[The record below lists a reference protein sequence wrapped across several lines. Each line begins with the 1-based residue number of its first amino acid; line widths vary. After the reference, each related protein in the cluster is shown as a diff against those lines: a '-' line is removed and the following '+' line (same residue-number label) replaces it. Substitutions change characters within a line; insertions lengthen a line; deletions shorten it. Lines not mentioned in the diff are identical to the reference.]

1 MFMNRV
7 FHVLF
12 ILICSL
18 NIVFDEHF
26 RISDVHGM
34 DEKVYGGQTMSKRKL
49 LTVILLAFVT
59 TLMLA
64 CAIIFT
70 ACGNNETPDDGH
82 NTEQGGE
89 NPSDGNKP
97 GTNPGTDQDDD
108 KDIAVTTVSLD
119 KISLTLE
126 VGESYTLVVTV
137 SPNNATDKSITWSS
151 TNSSVATVSG
161 GKVTAK
167 SEGATTITATAHNGK
182 SVFCIVTVNEPAPE
196 VIEVTSVSLNKTSLT
211 LEIGE
216 SETLTAT
223 VLPSNATDKSVTW
236 TSSAQTVVTVEDG
249 KVTTIESGTATITAT
264 TSNGKTASCMI
275 TVIEPAPEVIEVTSV
290 SLDKTSLTLEIG
302 ESETLTTTILP
313 NNATDKSVTWTSS
326 DQAVASV
333 ANGKITAVGSGTA
346 MITATT
352 SNGKTAI
359 CTVTVNAA
367 VPKITQVEGATIT
380 GTDIF
385 MLVDH
390 MTDSVALLNKIT
402 VSSGRWDLYSDI
414 LGQNRIPTKI
424 AAGRNG
430 KLQNGDNMFYI
441 MLENENGDLAEV
453 YTLTIYRSYAVTVSY
468 YNHKDVLVYSD
479 TAYTG
484 YEYELN
490 YDYTTP
496 GYTFNSWTENGI
508 TYQSRVLWDDMAL
521 HAKMT
526 ANSYIVFLNAEGGT
540 LTPSRVDVI
549 YDAEYVLPVPERQ
562 GYTFLGWYIDEKQ
575 LTDKSGQS
583 LSAWL
588 YAEDSSVMAKW
599 QINQYTVTAEYN
611 EQAGSVTGTGN
622 YDFGTEITLK
632 ALAPNLGYTFSGWYH
647 GSDCLTTETIY
658 TFTLSAEDV
667 NLTAKYDVNDEM
679 SVFTFSSTPTACVIT
694 CIQDKS
700 VTELIVPDYVT
711 EIEEGAFSGCGS
723 LTCITLPFVG
733 KDASATAASG
743 STLFGYIF
751 GANTFNGSIATRQY
765 YTQTLYA
772 TYSIPSSLKSVT
784 TTGGAILYGAFYNC
798 SGLTSIEIGQNVT
811 SIGDFAFSGCT
822 EITNLNVAEGNA
834 AYCSKNNCLIEIA
847 NKTLIFGCSNSTIP
861 ADGSVTSIG
870 DYAFGSATLTGSL
883 IIPDGIIDIGK
894 LAFSCLKLTS
904 ITIPASVRTIGVS
917 AFANSSRLETVFYNA
932 VNARVFSNTTF
943 STEAAPTIII
953 GNSVIAIPD
962 TLFYSLNIKNI
973 TFGNSVTNIGAQAFS
988 NCKELTAIVIPNC
1001 VTSIG
1006 NEAFSNCT
1014 KLTQIT
1020 IGNGV
1025 TNIGNRAFQSCT
1037 SLTSITIPD
1046 SVTTIGAFAFS
1057 FCTNLSDILIPDNV
1071 KSIGDG
1077 AFDGCNKIID
1087 YENDIGYV
1095 DKWAVSCNKS
1105 LSEVTLRADTV
1116 GIAGGAFSDC
1126 NIYSIVI
1133 PDSVVN
1139 IGEQAFF
1146 NCANLE
1152 SITVGTGIAYIDNLA
1167 FASCFNLRSVYITDL
1182 DAWNAIVFRHAS
1194 SNPLY
1199 YGGTLYLNGE
1209 EVTE

>member
-1 MFMNRV
+1 
-7 FHVLF
+7 
-12 ILICSL
+12 
-18 NIVFDEHF
+18 
-26 RISDVHGM
+26 
-34 DEKVYGGQTMSKRKL
+34 MSKRKL

-108 KDIAVTTVSLD
+108 KNIAVTTVSLD

-182 SVFCIVTVNEPAPE
+182 SVSCIVTVNEPAPE

-211 LEIGE
+211 FEIGE

-275 TVIEPAPEVIEVTSV
+275 TVIEPALEVIEVTSV

-326 DQAVASV
+326 DQSVAIV
-333 ANGKITAVGSGTA
+333 ANGKITAVASGIA
-346 MITATT
+346 MITATA
-352 SNGKTAI
+352 SDGKAAT
-359 CTVTVNAA
+359 CMVTVNAT
-367 VPKITQVEGATIT
+367 VPEITQVEGATID

-390 MTDSVALLNKIT
+390 MTDSVALLNKVT

-414 LGQNRIPTKI
+414 LGQTRIPTKI
-424 AAGRNG
+424 AAGSNG
-430 KLQNGDNMFYI
+430 KLHDGDNVFYI

-453 YTLTIYRSYAVTVSY
+453 YTLTIYRSYVVTVSY

-496 GYTFNSWTENGI
+496 GYTFNCWAENGV
-508 TYQSRVLWDDMAL
+508 TYQSRVLWDDMTL

-526 ANSYIVFLNAEGGT
+526 ANSYIAFLNADGGT

-549 YDAEYVLPVPERQ
+549 YDTEYTLPVPERR

-575 LTDKSGQS
+575 LTDKSGRS

-588 YAEDSSVMAKW
+588 YAEDSSVAAKW

-622 YDFGTEITLK
+622 YDFGTDVTLK
-632 ALAPNLGYTFSGWYH
+632 ALVPNLGYTFSGWYR
-647 GSDCLTTETIY
+647 GNDCLTTDYIY
-658 TFTLSAEDV
+658 TFALSAENV

-679 SVFTFSSTPTACVIT
+679 SVFIFSSTSTACTIT
-694 CIQDKS
+694 GIQDKS

-711 EIEEGAFSGCGS
+711 EIEEGAFSGCS
-723 LTCITLPFVG
+723 FLISITLPFVG
-733 KDASATAASG
+733 KDASATTASD

-751 GANTFNGSIATRQY
+751 GANTFNGSIAIRQY

-772 TYSIPSSLKSVT
+772 TYCIPSSLKSVT
-784 TTGGAILYGAFYNC
+784 ITGGTILYGAFYNC
-798 SGLTSIEIGQNVT
+798 SGLTCIEIGQNVT
-811 SIGDFAFSGCT
+811 NIGNVAFSGCT
-822 EITNLNVAEGNA
+822 EITNLKVAEGNA
-834 AYCSKNNCLIEIA
+834 VYCSKNNCLIEIA

-870 DYAFGSATLTGSL
+870 DSAFGSATLTGSL
-883 IIPDGIIDIGK
+883 IIPDGIINIGK
-894 LAFSCLKLTS
+894 TAFPCSKLTS
-904 ITIPASVRTIGVS
+904 ITIPASVKTIGIS
-917 AFANSSRLETVFYNA
+917 AFANSSGLETVFYNA

-943 STEAAPTIII
+943 STGAAPTIII

-973 TFGNSVTNIGAQAFS
+973 TFGNNVTNIGAQAFS
-988 NCKELTAIVIPNC
+988 NCKELTEIVIPNC

-1006 NEAFSNCT
+1006 NEAFGNCT

-1025 TNIGNRAFQSCT
+1025 TNIGKRAFQNCT

-1057 FCTNLSDILIPDNV
+1057 SCTNLSDILIPDNV

-1095 DKWAVSCNKS
+1095 DKWVVSCNKS

-1167 FASCFNLRSVYITDL
+1167 FASCFNLRSVYIANL

-1199 YGGTLYLNGE
+1199 YGATLYLNGE

>member
-1 MFMNRV
+1 
-7 FHVLF
+7 
-12 ILICSL
+12 
-18 NIVFDEHF
+18 
-26 RISDVHGM
+26 
-34 DEKVYGGQTMSKRKL
+34 MSKRKL
-49 LTVILLAFVT
+49 LSVILLAFVT

-64 CAIIFT
+64 CAVIFT
-70 ACGNNETPDDGH
+70 ACGNNETPDDGQ

-89 NPSDGNKP
+89 NPNDGDEP
-97 GTNPGTDQDDD
+97 GTTPGTDPDDD
-108 KDIAVTTVSLD
+108 KDIAVTSLLLD
-119 KISLTLE
+119 KTSLMLE

-167 SEGATTITATAHNGK
+167 SEGTTTITATAHNGK
-182 SVFCIVTVNEPAPE
+182 SVSCIVTVNEPAPE

-290 SLDKTSLTLEIG
+290 SLNKTSLTLEIG
-302 ESETLTTTILP
+302 ESEILTATVLP

-326 DQAVASV
+326 DQAVAMV
-333 ANGKITAVGSGTA
+333 ANGEVTAVGSGIAT
-346 MITATT
+346 ITATV
-352 SNGKTAI
+352 SNGKTATCRI
-359 CTVTVNAA
+359 TVNAA
-367 VPKITQVEGATIT
+367 IPEITQVEGATID

-390 MTDSVALLNKIT
+390 MTDSVALLNKVT

-424 AAGRNG
+424 AAGSNG
-430 KLQNGDNMFYI
+430 KLQDGDNVFYI

-484 YEYELN
+484 YEYVLN

-496 GYTFNSWTENGI
+496 GFTFNSWTENGI
-508 TYQSRVLWDDMAL
+508 TYQSRVLWDDMTL

-526 ANSYIVFLNAEGGT
+526 ANSYIAFLNADGGT

-549 YDAEYVLPVPERQ
+549 YDTEYTLPVPERR

-575 LTDKSGQS
+575 LTDKSGRS

-588 YAEDSSVMAKW
+588 YAEDSSVAAKW

-632 ALAPNLGYTFSGWYH
+632 AITPNLGYTFSGWYH
-647 GSDCLTTETIY
+647 GSDCLTTDYIY
-658 TFTLSAEDV
+658 TFTLSAENV

-679 SVFTFSSTPTACVIT
+679 SVFTFSSTPTACAIT
-694 CIQDKS
+694 GIQDKS

-711 EIEEGAFSGCGS
+711 EIEEGAFSGCSS
-723 LTCITLPFVG
+723 LTSITLPFVG

-784 TTGGAILYGAFYNC
+784 TNGGAILYGAFYNC
-798 SGLTSIEIGQNVT
+798 SGLTSIKIGQNVT
-811 SIGDFAFSGCT
+811 SIGDLAFFGCT

-847 NKTLIFGCSNSTIP
+847 NKTLIFGCSNSTVP
-861 ADGSVTSIG
+861 SDGSVTSIG
-870 DYAFGSATLTGSL
+870 DSAFGSATLTGAL
-883 IIPDGIIDIGK
+883 IIPDGIIDIGNT
-894 LAFSCLKLTS
+894 AFSCSKLTS

-917 AFANSSRLETVFYNA
+917 AFVNSSGLETVFYNA
-932 VNARVFSNTTF
+932 VNARVFSNKTF
-943 STEAAPTIII
+943 STGAAPVAPTIII

-973 TFGNSVTNIGAQAFS
+973 IFGNNVTNIGAQAFS

-1025 TNIGNRAFQSCT
+1025 TNIGNGAFQSCT

-1057 FCTNLSDILIPDNV
+1057 SCTNLSDILIPDNV

-1095 DKWAVSCNKS
+1095 DKWVVSCNKS

-1139 IGEQAFF
+1139 IGVRAFF

-1152 SITVGTGIAYIDNLA
+1152 SITVGTGVTYIDKLA
-1167 FASCFNLRSVYITDL
+1167 FASCFNLRSVYIANL

-1199 YGGTLYLNGE
+1199 YGATLYLNGE

>member
-1 MFMNRV
+1 
-7 FHVLF
+7 
-12 ILICSL
+12 
-18 NIVFDEHF
+18 
-26 RISDVHGM
+26 
-34 DEKVYGGQTMSKRKL
+34 MSKRKL

-82 NTEQGGE
+82 NSEQGGE
-89 NPSDGNKP
+89 NPDDGDEP
-97 GTNPGTDQDDD
+97 GTNPGTDTDDD
-108 KDIAVTTVSLD
+108 KDIVVTSVSLN
-119 KISLTLE
+119 ITSLTLE
-126 VGESYTLVVTV
+126 IGESETLTATV
-137 SPNNATDKSITWSS
+137 LPSNATDKSITWTSS
-151 TNSSVATVSG
+151 DQAVATVASG
-161 GKVTAK
+161 RVTTIGSGTA
-167 SEGATTITATAHNGK
+167 TITATTGNGK
-182 SVFCIVTVNEPAPE
+182 TASCAITVNEPAPE
-196 VIEVTSVSLNKTSLT
+196 VIEVTSVSLNITSLT

-236 TSSAQTVVTVEDG
+236 TSS
-249 KVTTIESGTATITAT
+249 
-264 TSNGKTASCMI
+264 
-275 TVIEPAPEVIEVTSV
+275 
-290 SLDKTSLTLEIG
+290 
-302 ESETLTTTILP
+302 
-313 NNATDKSVTWTSS
+313 
-326 DQAVASV
+326 DQAVATV

-385 MLVDH
+385 MFVDH

-424 AAGRNG
+424 AAGSNG
-430 KLQNGDNMFYI
+430 KLQNGDNVFYI

-549 YDAEYVLPVPERQ
+549 YDAEYVLPVPERH

-611 EQAGSVTGTGN
+611 KQAGSVTGTGN

-647 GSDCLTTETIY
+647 GSNCLTTETIY

-694 CIQDKS
+694 GIQDKS

-711 EIEEGAFSGCGS
+711 EIEEGAFSGCSS
-723 LTCITLPFVG
+723 LTSITLPFVG

-751 GANTFNGSIATRQY
+751 GANTFNGSISTRQY
-765 YTQTLYA
+765 YAQNKYS
-772 TYSIPSSLKSVT
+772 TYYIPISLRNVT
-784 TTGGAILYGAFYNC
+784 ITGGAILYGAFYYCSELTNIVLPNDITAIGNYAFYHCENLAEITIPDAVTTINSYAFYFCSTLTSIIIPNAVTSLGASAFAGSGLTRLTIGNGVQTIEESTFSNC
-798 SGLTSIEIGQNVT
+798 SGLIDVNIPNTVTAIGGLAFNNCTGLLRITIGDGVTTIGQRAFNSCRNLTSLIIPKNVVEIDNTAFINCGKLGSIEVDSDNSVYHSNNNCMIDTADRVLVLGCKNSILPQDDSVT
-811 SIGDFAFSGCT
+811 SIGDFAFYSCDELTSLSIPDNIT
-822 EITNLNVAEGNA
+822 EIGNSAFYNCQKLSIITFSRNLSKIGSSAFAYCVNLMNIALPKSLNELGISVFYNCKALTTVIFEGNLTNITDNMFN
-834 AYCSKNNCLIEIA
+834 YCSNLTSVIIPKGVISIGRYAFN
-847 NKTLIFGCSNSTIP
+847 GCSN
-861 ADGSVTSIG
+861 
-870 DYAFGSATLTGSL
+870 
-883 IIPDGIIDIGK
+883 
-894 LAFSCLKLTS
+894 
-904 ITIPASVRTIGVS
+904 
-917 AFANSSRLETVFYNA
+917 
-932 VNARVFSNTTF
+932 
-943 STEAAPTIII
+943 
-953 GNSVIAIPD
+953 
-962 TLFYSLNIKNI
+962 
-973 TFGNSVTNIGAQAFS
+973 
-988 NCKELTAIVIPNC
+988 
-1001 VTSIG
+1001 
-1006 NEAFSNCT
+1006 
-1014 KLTQIT
+1014 
-1020 IGNGV
+1020 
-1025 TNIGNRAFQSCT
+1025 
-1037 SLTSITIPD
+1037 LTSITIPD
-1046 SVTTIGAFAFS
+1046 SVS
-1057 FCTNLSDILIPDNV
+1057 N
-1071 KSIGDG
+1071 
-1077 AFDGCNKIID
+1077 
-1087 YENDIGYV
+1087 IGYSAF
-1095 DKWAVSCNKS
+1095 KSCNS
-1105 LSEVTLRADTV
+1105 LA
-1116 GIAGGAFSDC
+1116 
-1126 NIYSIVI
+1126 
-1133 PDSVVN
+1133 
-1139 IGEQAFF
+1139 
-1146 NCANLE
+1146 
-1152 SITVGTGIAYIDNLA
+1152 
-1167 FASCFNLRSVYITDL
+1167 SVYITDL
-1182 DAWNAIVFRHAS
+1182 DAWNAITFEDDTA
-1194 SNPLY
+1194 NPLY